1 MLYYESSKRVFK
13 LKSFSRW
20 VKKVLADA
28 QLCDAAREI
37 ERGHYEA
44 DLGAGLCKKRI
55 AVAGRVK
62 RGATRVL
69 VAKGGADG
77 IFFIAGR
84 RKSDSGPDFSDS
96 HVAQAQLIGE
106 ALQKADTKRLDMLS
120 DDGTLEEICHGIQE
134 D

>member
-1 MLYYESSKRVFK
+1 MLYSKPSKRVFK

-20 VKKVLADA
+20 AKKVLADA

-120 DDGTLEEICHGIQE
+120 DDGTLEEICPGIQE